1 MAEINTSEI
10 TRKATS
16 SVIFLSLR
24 NFGLQ
29 AVSLVGFFIL
39 TLLLGTG
46 EVGLFAI
53 VAESVAI
60 FAYFSDVG
68 LASALIQQK
77 KPISQIQLRTTFF
90 IQQSLVI
97 IALLIVLYS
106 YPKLAVAKNY
116 GLPETLILTALC
128 FSFLTAS
135 LKTIP
140 SVLLERHLNFKTISL
155 VDIVEN
161 VSFYLVAVIFALLGF
176 GVYSY
181 AIATVVRS
189 ALGLF
194 LIYHYQP
201 WPIGISFSLHTAKK
215 LFRYGIPFQFNSL
228 IAMAKDRLST
238 IVVAG
243 ILGRVE
249 FGFLSWSQKGP
260 RIPLSFMDAVMRVT
274 FPAFSRL
281 RQQPELLKRSLEK
294 SVFFIAYFVFPLM
307 SLLVLVAPHF
317 IDLIPKYNK
326 WQPALLPM
334 YLFCLNYSI
343 AAITTP
349 ITNAFN
355 ATGKIFLTSK
365 FMIMWTV
372 LTWIFYP
379 LLTAKF
385 GFVGTAIA
393 ALIVSSSSFIVW
405 YFADKIYSV
414 NLYLVV
420 GHPFIASV
428 LALSIGLYILDTY
441 PQNPLMSIITGSL
454 IFTAFYLSYS
464 YLFLK
469 SHLLWFINQLKKS
482 FNVT

>member
-1 MAEINTSEI
+1 MPETDVENI

-29 AVSLVGFFIL
+29 AVSLIGFFIL
-39 TLLLGTG
+39 TLLLGAG

-77 KPISQIQLRTTFF
+77 KSISQIQLRTTFF
-90 IQQSLVI
+90 IQQTLVL
-97 IALLIVLYS
+97 IALLVVIFS
-106 YPKLAVAKNY
+106 YPKLAAAKNY
-116 GLPETLILTALC
+116 GLEESLILAALC
-128 FSFLTAS
+128 FSFFAAS

-155 VDIVEN
+155 VDIAEN
-161 VSFYLVAVIFALLGF
+161 ISFYLVAVIFALLGF

-181 AIATVVRS
+181 AIATIVRS

-201 WPIGISFSLHTAKK
+201 WSIGISFSLNTAKK

-260 RIPLSFMDAVMRVT
+260 RMPLSLMDAVMRVT

-281 RQQPELLKRSLEK
+281 RQQPDLLKRSLEK
-294 SVFFIAYFVFPLM
+294 SIFFIAYFVFPLM
-307 SLLVLVAPHF
+307 SLLVLLAPHL
-317 IDLIPKYNK
+317 INLIPKYTK

-365 FMIMWTV
+365 FMIMWTI
-372 LTWIFYP
+372 LTWVFYP
-379 LLTAKF
+379 ILTIKF
-385 GFVGTAIA
+385 GFIGTAIA
-393 ALIVSSSSFIVW
+393 ALVVSSSSFIVW
-405 YFADKIYSV
+405 HFANKIYSV
-414 NLYLVV
+414 NLYLVI
-420 GHPFIASV
+420 GHPLIASV
-428 LALSIGLYILDTY
+428 LGLFLTLSVFQLY
-441 PQNPLMSIITGSL
+441 PQNPLISIIAGSL
-454 IFTAFYLSYS
+454 VFTVFYLSYS
-464 YLFLK
+464 YIFLK
-469 SHLLWFINQLKKS
+469 SSLLWFINQLKRG
-482 FNVT
+482 FNAT